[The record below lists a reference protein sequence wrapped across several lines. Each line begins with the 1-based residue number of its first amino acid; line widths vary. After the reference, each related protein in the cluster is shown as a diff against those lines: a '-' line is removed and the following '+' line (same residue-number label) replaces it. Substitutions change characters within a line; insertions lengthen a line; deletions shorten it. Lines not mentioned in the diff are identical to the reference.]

1 MLREPRRALHARI
14 TETLESQFPEIAEN
28 QPELLARHC
37 TEARLIEKAAL
48 LWGKAGQRSLE
59 RSALVEAVA
68 QLTRALDQIA
78 VLPSTPAL
86 RREEIKLQVALIT
99 PLMHVK
105 GYAAPE
111 TKTAVERARVLI
123 EQAQTLGEPPKDPL
137 LVFSVLYA
145 FWVASYVAFDGDV
158 CRDLAGQFLALAEK
172 QRATVPLI
180 IGHRVMGLSLLH
192 TGHIAEGR
200 GHLDHAIALYVPAEH
215 RPLATRFGVD
225 SSVSILSYR
234 SFALWLL
241 GYPEAALR
249 DADDALEKAREM
261 GGQAAALMYALNHAA
276 IPYALCGNRAAAS
289 AHAQEQL
296 ALADEKGSLFWKANG
311 MINQGI
317 VLVLTGRASDAI
329 EMLISGIAA
338 SRATGATLWTPFH
351 LPHLARAHAELGQF
365 DDAWRCIGEAMTA
378 AETTKER
385 WCEADIHRIAGDIAL
400 MSPAADAAKA
410 ESYFDH
416 ALAVARQQQAKSWEL
431 RAAMSMARLWRDQGK
446 RDEARELLAP
456 VYGWFTEGSDTRDL
470 KEAKALLDEL
480 SS

>member
-1 MLREPRRALHARI
+1 
-14 TETLESQFPEIAEN
+14 
-28 QPELLARHC
+28 
-37 TEARLIEKAAL
+37 
-48 LWGKAGQRSLE
+48 
-59 RSALVEAVA
+59 
-68 QLTRALDQIA
+68 
-78 VLPSTPAL
+78 
-86 RREEIKLQVALIT
+86 
-99 PLMHVK
+99 MHVK

-123 EQAQTLGEPPKDPL
+123 EQAETLGEPPEDPL

-145 FWVASYVAFDGDV
+145 FWVASYVAFNGDV
-158 CRDLAGQFLALAEK
+158 CRDLAVQFLALAEK

-338 SRATGATLWTPFH
+338 SRQREPHFGRHFICRLGPRPCGAWAVRRR
-351 LPHLARAHAELGQF
+351 LALHRRS
-365 DDAWRCIGEAMTA
+365 DDG
-378 AETTKER
+378 
-385 WCEADIHRIAGDIAL
+385 GGNN
-400 MSPAADAAKA
+400 
-410 ESYFDH
+410 
-416 ALAVARQQQAKSWEL
+416 
-431 RAAMSMARLWRDQGK
+431 QGK
-446 RDEARELLAP
+446 
-456 VYGWFTEGSDTRDL
+456 VV
-470 KEAKALLDEL
+470 
-480 SS
+480 